1 MKGGNVSR
9 YTISDRRKF
18 SLDLAHIRV
27 YYAGISADALDLDS
41 FWFDVMLDRVGYLN
55 GCVAQW

>member
-9 YTISDRRKF
+9 YTISDRRKN
-18 SLDLAHIRV
+18 SPDLAHIRL
-27 YYAGISADALDLDS
+27 YYTSLSALDLDG
-41 FWFDVMLDRVGYLN
+41 FWFDVVLDGVGYLN

>member
-18 SLDLAHIRV
+18 SPDLAHTRV
-27 YYAGISADALDLDS
+27 CYKGLSADALDSDS
-41 FWFDVMLDRVGYLN
+41 FWFDVMTDGVEHLN